1 MASAAVAADSESDA
15 AMASLLAQL
24 DALEYSEPL
33 GVESAPLVQ
42 RCARGSS

>member
-1 MASAAVAADSESDA
+1 MASAAESAA

-24 DALEYSEPL
+24 QALEYSEPL

-42 RCARGSS
+42 RWVGP